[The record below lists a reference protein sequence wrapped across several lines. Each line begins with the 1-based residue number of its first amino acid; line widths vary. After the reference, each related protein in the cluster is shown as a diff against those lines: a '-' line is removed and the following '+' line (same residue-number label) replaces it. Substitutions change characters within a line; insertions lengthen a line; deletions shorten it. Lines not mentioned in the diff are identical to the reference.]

1 MGNISSD
8 RSETRVALE
17 LARLATLSVKELKA
31 RWRAV
36 YTTEPARYISRE
48 LLTRAVGY
56 RLQERAFGDLKPA
69 TLRLLER
76 LGGDRSANHPIHSA
90 TRKATD
96 GTVLVR
102 EWRGVSH
109 RVEVLN
115 DSVIYQGQPYQ
126 SLSEVARLITGSR
139 WSGPRFF
146 GLKEKQPKAEHHD

>member
-1 MGNISSD
+1 MGNISHGG
-8 RSETRVALE
+8 SETQVALE
-17 LARLATLSVKELKA
+17 VAGLATLIVKALKD
-31 RWRAV
+31 RWRSL
-36 YTTEPARYISRE
+36 YDTEPPRYISRD

-56 RLQERAFGDLKPA
+56 RLQERAFGGLKPA

-76 LGGDRSANHPIHSA
+76 LGGGRSANHPIHSA

-109 RVEVLN
+109 RVEVL
-115 DSVIYQGQPYQ
+115 DAGIVYRGQRYQ

-139 WSGPRFF
+139 WSGPLFF
-146 GLKEKQPKAEHHD
+146 GLKNRANEARNG